1 MEVGVLESIGDDS
14 HPKGGFLNVKG
25 GQADAVDGNGAFF
38 NDQGRE
44 LFGEFKIYFKAA
56 DFIPDLFA
64 GSGGVHVPLYK
75 MAVHPGGREQASLQV
90 DLTSYRPLMQVGF
103 F

>member
-44 LFGEFKIYFKAA
+44 LFGEFKIYLVAA
-56 DFIPDLFA
+56 IFVPDFNTFCCHIHM
-64 GSGGVHVPLYK
+64 SLYK
-75 MAVHPGGREQASLQV
+75 MTVYPVGGKE
-90 DLTSYRPLMQVGF
+90 
-103 F
+103 